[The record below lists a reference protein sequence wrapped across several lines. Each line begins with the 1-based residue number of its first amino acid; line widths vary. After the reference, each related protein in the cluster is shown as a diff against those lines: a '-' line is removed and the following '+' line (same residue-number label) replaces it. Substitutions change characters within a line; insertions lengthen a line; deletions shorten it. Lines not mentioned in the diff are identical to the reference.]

1 MVLYWKEGYTTGVP
15 ELDEQHRGI
24 FALVNE
30 LGGLIDR
37 GIYDS
42 PEVDALLEAMGG
54 DVQRHFT
61 LEEGCMSRHN
71 CPMAQKNKEE
81 HEQLLRIYLDFLS
94 GFSERKTLAGLADFH
109 QAAEGWLLEHI
120 CFVDIHLRSCLG
132 KGSE

>member
-1 MVLYWKEGYTTGVP
+1 MVLHWKDGYTTGVP

-30 LGGLIDR
+30 LGELIER

-42 PEVDALLEAMGG
+42 AEVDGLLETMGA
-54 DVQRHFT
+54 DIQKHFT
-61 LEEGCMSRHN
+61 QEEGCMLRHD

-81 HEQLLRIYLDFLS
+81 HEQLLGIYLDFLS
-94 GFSERKTLAGLADFH
+94 AFGDRKALAGLAGFH
-109 QAAEGWLLEHI
+109 LAAGGWLLEHI

-132 KGSE
+132 KDSG